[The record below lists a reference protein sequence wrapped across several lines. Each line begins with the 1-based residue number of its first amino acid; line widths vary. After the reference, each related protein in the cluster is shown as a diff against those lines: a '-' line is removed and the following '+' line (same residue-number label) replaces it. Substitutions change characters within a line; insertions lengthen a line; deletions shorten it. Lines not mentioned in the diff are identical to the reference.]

1 MTALEMRHLRGNLGL
16 DEVIMVGP
24 HNGISA
30 AVGRDT
36 RELVLS
42 FPIHMRTQQEV
53 DCLQVRKRIFTRTGH
68 ADTLISDF
76 QFPEFL

>member
-24 HNGISA
+24 HDGIRA

-53 DCLQVRKRIFTRTGH
+53 DCLQVRKRIFTRNW
-68 ADTLISDF
+68 
-76 QFPEFL
+76 PC